1 MDSGA
6 LRRCQPERPGWPP
19 RRPAAICVVV
29 GGLLTLVTT
38 VLCIS
43 EMVQAQQAIA
53 LAIPAVLITLGGWFG
68 VIVPD
73 ALIAW
78 RRGFQLGYEAAIDNP
93 VPDDP
98 GAAAPAVP
106 RGVPRPTVTDLVSWD
121 RRRPGRMQLS

>member
-6 LRRCQPERPGWPP
+6 LERCRRERPGWPP
-19 RRPAAICVVV
+19 RRPAVICAVV

-38 VLCIS
+38 VLCIFDL
-43 EMVQAQQAIA
+43 VRAQQAIA

-78 RRGFQLGYEAAIDNP
+78 RRGFQLGYEAAMDNP

-98 GAAAPAVP
+98 GPAALAVP
-106 RGVPRPTVTDLVSWD
+106 AGVRRPTVTALVSWD
-121 RRRPGRMQLS
+121 RRRPGRTQPS

>member
-6 LRRCQPERPGWPP
+6 PWRCHRERPGWPP
-19 RRPAAICVVV
+19 RRPAAMCAAV

-43 EMVQAQQAIA
+43 TAVSTQQAIA
-53 LAIPAVLITLGGWFG
+53 LAIPAVLTTLGGWFG

-78 RRGFQLGYEAAIDNP
+78 RRGFQLGYEAAIDNSA
-93 VPDDP
+93 PDDF
-98 GAAAPAVP
+98 GAAAPAT
-106 RGVPRPTVTDLVSWD
+106 RTAVPRPTVTDLVSWGG
-121 RRRPGRMQLS
+121 RRSGRA

>member
-6 LRRCQPERPGWPP
+6 LERCRRERPGWPP
-19 RRPAAICVVV
+19 RRPAVICAVV

-38 VLCIS
+38 VLCIF
-43 EMVQAQQAIA
+43 ELVKAQQAIA

-93 VPDDP
+93 GPDAA
-98 GAAAPAVP
+98 GAAAPPVSA
-106 RGVPRPTVTDLVSWD
+106 GVRRPDVTDLVSWG
-121 RRRPGRMQLS
+121 RRQSGRMQLS

>member
-6 LRRCQPERPGWPP
+6 PWRGDRERPGWLQ
-19 RRPAAICVVV
+19 RRPAAICAAV

-43 EMVQAQQAIA
+43 NVVSTQQAIA

-78 RRGFQLGYEAAIDNP
+78 RRGFQLGYEAAMDNP

-98 GAAAPAVP
+98 GAAALAVP
-106 RGVPRPTVTDLVSWD
+106 AGARRPTVTDLVSSAG
-121 RRRPGRMQLS
+121 RRSGHMQLS

>member
-6 LRRCQPERPGWPP
+6 PWRGQRERPGWPQ
-19 RRPAAICVVV
+19 RRPAAICATV

-43 EMVQAQQAIA
+43 NLVSAPQAIG
-53 LAIPAVLITLGGWFG
+53 LAIPAVLVTLGGWFG

-93 VPDDP
+93 APDSSS
-98 GAAAPAVP
+98 AVTRAVP
-106 RGVPRPTVTDLVSWD
+106 IGSVG
-121 RRRPGRMQLS
+121 RR

>member
-6 LRRCQPERPGWPP
+6 PWRGYSERPGWPQ
-19 RRPAAICVVV
+19 RRPAAICATV

-43 EMVQAQQAIA
+43 NVVSTQQAIA

-93 VPDDP
+93 AP
-98 GAAAPAVP
+98 GDSSAATPAVP
-106 RGVPRPTVTDLVSWD
+106 TGVRTPAVTDLVSWGK
-121 RRRPGRMQLS
+121 RRSGRIQLS